1 MGSVGMYILW
11 PFDLLY
17 GPLLYLMVIW
27 YILGSAGICIFC
39 KEKSGNTARH
49 PFFSQ
54 QFLSYSVLLA
64 SNFSLAFLHH

>member
-49 PFFSQ
+49 PFF
-54 QFLSYSVLLA
+54 
-64 SNFSLAFLHH
+64 FSTISELFISIGQ